1 MNRDE
6 KLAVVSGLNESF
18 SRAKLTVVAD
28 YCGLKV
34 SEFQKIRVELK
45 NCDSEIRVAKN
56 TLLKRAVTDTGN
68 AALSD
73 DFTGTTA
80 VVMGFADPVAPAKV
94 VTKFADDHK
103 KFIIRCAALDGEKIG
118 VEELIALSK
127 LPSKEVLLG
136 QLLSTWNNVPTGLV
150 QVLTGVPRTFVYALQ
165 AIKEQK
171 EAASN

>member
-1 MNRDE
+1 MNRDD
-6 KLAVVSGLNESF
+6 KLAVVSALNDSF
-18 SRAKLTVVAD
+18 SRAKFTVVAD

-34 SEFQKIRVELK
+34 SELQKIRVELK

-80 VVMGFADPVAPAKV
+80 VVMGYADPVAPAKV
-94 VTKFADDHK
+94 VAKFADDHK

-118 VEELIALSK
+118 VDELIALSK
-127 LPSKEVLLG
+127 LPTKEVLLG
-136 QLLSTWNNVPTGLV
+136 QLLSTWSNVPTGLV
-150 QVLTGVPRTFVYALQ
+150 QVLSGVPRTFVYALQ
-165 AIKEQK
+165 AIKDQK

>member
-1 MNRDE
+1 LNRDE
-6 KLAVVSGLNESF
+6 KLAIVSELNDSF
-18 SRAKLTVVAD
+18 SRAKFTVVAD

-56 TLLKRAVTDTGN
+56 TLLKRAVANTGN
-68 AALSD
+68 AAISD

-80 VVMGFADPVAPAKV
+80 VVMGYADPVAPAKA
-94 VTKFADDHK
+94 VTKFAEDHN

-118 VEELIALSK
+118 VDELIALSK

-165 AIKEQK
+165 AIKDQK

>member
-1 MNRDE
+1 LNRDD
-6 KLAVVSGLNESF
+6 KLALVSELNNSF
-18 SRAKLTVVAD
+18 NRAKLTVVAD

-34 SEFQKIRVELK
+34 SELQKIRIELK

-56 TLLKRAVTDTGN
+56 TLLKRAVTETGN

-73 DFTGTTA
+73 YFTGTTA
-80 VVMGFADPVAPAKV
+80 VIMGYADPVAPAKAV
-94 VTKFADDHK
+94 AKFADDHK

-118 VEELIALSK
+118 VDELIALSK
-127 LPSKEVLLG
+127 LPTKEVLLG

-165 AIKEQK
+165 AIKDQK
-171 EAASN
+171 EAANN